1 MPSDVWKHFNKSGNK
16 AVCECGDEVSLG
28 KSGTTTTC
36 ANHLKSVKHI
46 EAMKDKNCGPS
57 APKKARTESVATLF
71 SPGYS
76 KQRSKDLV
84 SDVTDFIVDSNLP
97 FSIAESPF
105 LRRLINNNYGLAKVL
120 VCCLTYYTTF

>member
-16 AVCECGDEVSLG
+16 AVCECGDE
-28 KSGTTTTC
+28 
-36 ANHLKSVKHI
+36 HI

-57 APKKARTESVATLF
+57 APKKARTESLATLS

-97 FSIAESPF
+97 FSIAESLF